1 MRTSI
6 YSSEVPTVTGSEVTV
21 LESSPQL
28 VGSDHVWGRQVITEH
43 IKGRLADVHR
53 CKAVGLL
60 GGKEKSP
67 PLLSSQD
74 SSVGYY
80 RMRAEEHRQLT
91 FVAQQFSMRCSR

>member
-1 MRTSI
+1 M
-6 YSSEVPTVTGSEVTV
+6 
-21 LESSPQL
+21 
-28 VGSDHVWGRQVITEH
+28 
-43 IKGRLADVHR
+43 HR

-67 PLLSSQD
+67 PLLSSQE

-91 FVAQQFSMRCSR
+91 FVAQQFSMRCSRGFRIHSKVVLLELVSLVGYHGSTPKRF